1 MADLPQTMRSLAARK
16 HCAPAEWE
24 VAVFPLPTISDPT
37 DMIVRVHAGAVMKGD
52 CQRIGGSNLVSIP
65 GKTGPDIRHLRR
77 FPLKVGSEGAGIVVA
92 IGSEVKRFKV
102 GDAVYGLNI
111 ARPIFSGPDPGFCSE
126 YAIVQERMML
136 PKPAQMSFE
145 EAASLAGYTVTAY
158 QCIKQGLAL
167 AGEESLEG
175 KTVYI
180 PGALSGG
187 GSSTIQVAKNVFG
200 AAKII
205 STVSTP
211 KLGLVEQYLPGLV
224 DQLVDYT
231 TTEIGDVVPKGSVDF
246 MVNTQMST
254 LSSGIPL
261 LRPQTGVVV
270 SIASIPP
277 SSVFK
282 EMVGPGV
289 VPFWLCWLL
298 DLTQLWY
305 KWKLRGT
312 NIQHQFV
319 SGDSEKRED
328 NEKAGEFIA
337 TGKVK
342 GVFRVTN
349 LSDIEAV
356 REECGKVN
364 TGKGGLGRCVVRIK
378 E

>member
-52 CQRIGGSNLVSIP
+52 CQRIGGSNLVSIR
-65 GKTGPDIRHLRR
+65 KAT